1 MDIEGTTDLYIRV
14 FIDDK
19 DKKSTDTHYRC
30 MSGNGSFN
38 YRWIMEFET
47 PRDNYTL
54 TLQAWDRDMFS
65 SNEYICE
72 WTLDLKALIQ
82 TTNYQQSI
90 MHLNKKFYE
99 EFLKKKAGI

>member
-1 MDIEGTTDLYIRV
+1 
-14 FIDDK
+14 
-19 DKKSTDTHYRC
+19 
-30 MSGNGSFN
+30 
-38 YRWIMEFET
+38 MEFET

>member
-1 MDIEGTTDLYIRV
+1 
-14 FIDDK
+14 
-19 DKKSTDTHYRC
+19 
-30 MSGNGSFN
+30 
-38 YRWIMEFET
+38 
-47 PRDNYTL
+47 
-54 TLQAWDRDMFS
+54 MFS